1 MSSDFIFTDKI
12 LFYFYFYFFFNGL
25 ELPYI
30 FQEEWTNFPLLCGT
44 GLGRQGL
51 SDNISALYEAI
62 FNF

>member
-1 MSSDFIFTDKI
+1 MKLMSSDFSFTHF
-12 LFYFYFYFFFNGL
+12 LSYMMYFNGL
-25 ELPYI
+25 ELPYL

>member
-1 MSSDFIFTDKI
+1 VALLSFW
-12 LFYFYFYFFFNGL
+12 FYFYFFFNGL
-25 ELPYI
+25 ELPYL

-44 GLGRQGL
+44 GLGRQCL